1 MRKEDQGKDDDER
14 ANDMILCETKQ
25 KRDRERERERERD
38 RQTSRQ
44 KELRH
49 K

>member
-25 KRDRERERERERD
+25 KRDTD
-38 RQTSRQ
+38 GQ

-49 K
+49 KQVKLEVRQIK